1 MDSPQNLYVF
11 LGSCDTALASNYRHN
26 HTITPYNDTVHLPKD
41 FWQPEPTTDQA
52 ELTRRLWV
60 EIAVD
65 ELVYS
70 IAYNS
75 YYKTEPLLVVQN
87 SEGQTGPDLE
97 KMVVIEGNRR
107 LAALKI
113 LVDDHLRET
122 LKITSAPTITE
133 AAKAQL
139 AASQ

>member
-1 MDSPQNLYVF
+1 
-11 LGSCDTALASNYRHN
+11 
-26 HTITPYNDTVHLPKD
+26 
-41 FWQPEPTTDQA
+41 
-52 ELTRRLWV
+52 LWV
-60 EIAVD
+60 EMAVD

-87 SEGQTGPDLE
+87 SEGQAGPDLE

-107 LAALKI
+107 LAAVKI
-113 LVDDHLRET
+113 LVDDHLKET

>member
-1 MDSPQNLYVF
+1 MTSSQSSLVKTKPMPLGFREDTLVSNL
-11 LGSCDTALASNYRHN
+11 LLDPNNPRLSAA
-26 HTITPYNDTVHLPKD
+26 
-41 FWQPEPTTDQA
+41 EPTTDQA

-60 EIAVD
+60 EMAVD

-87 SEGQTGPDLE
+87 SEGQAGPDLE

-107 LAALKI
+107 LAAVKI

>member
-1 MDSPQNLYVF
+1 LS
-11 LGSCDTALASNYRHN
+11 AA
-26 HTITPYNDTVHLPKD
+26 
-41 FWQPEPTTDQA
+41 EPTTDQA

-60 EIAVD
+60 EMAVD

-87 SEGQTGPDLE
+87 SEGQAGPDLE

-107 LAALKI
+107 LAAVKI
-113 LVDDHLRET
+113 LVDGHLRET